1 MKRNIFL
8 FGPYPPPYGGVAIYM
23 ETLNEFLKKSGF
35 ECKLRIYPGGI
46 NSKKDRVRQNF
57 TSIYRNFHDIS
68 RDDICLD
75 SCTLLLEYPSFQAI
89 FTWLLIKVLKGFR
102 WIKIIHD
109 GSLPSRYQNFGLIQK
124 LLFHLSIN
132 YVDEFIAVS
141 NDLSNWL
148 STKINVKKKVSFI
161 GSLLP
166 ILPDALNASLPSQIE
181 KSISRYDKLICSIGA
196 FIPTYGFKHIAD
208 AVEGIR
214 RESGLN
220 IGLLLIEGSFAHAEN
235 YNSEVMQQ
243 REWII
248 VLRDIPHSQVL
259 NILKR
264 SDVFVRGVAFESYG
278 LSRVEALWSGTPV
291 VATRVGE
298 TRGMLLYEYG
308 NEKELIEQI
317 KKALF
322 NTSIEDIKAWGDHF
336 YKEANSNLTALTR
349 LIDSGRGFF
358 CSKK

>member
-1 MKRNIFL
+1 
-8 FGPYPPPYGGVAIYM
+8 
-23 ETLNEFLKKSGF
+23 
-35 ECKLRIYPGGI
+35 
-46 NSKKDRVRQNF
+46 
-57 TSIYRNFHDIS
+57 
-68 RDDICLD
+68 
-75 SCTLLLEYPSFQAI
+75 
-89 FTWLLIKVLKGFR
+89 
-102 WIKIIHD
+102 
-109 GSLPSRYQNFGLIQK
+109 
-124 LLFHLSIN
+124 
-132 YVDEFIAVS
+132 
-141 NDLSNWL
+141 
-148 STKINVKKKVSFI
+148 
-161 GSLLP
+161 
-166 ILPDALNASLPSQIE
+166 
-181 KSISRYDKLICSIGA
+181 LICSIGA

-220 IGLLLIEGSFAHAEN
+220 IGLLLIEGSFAHVES

-308 NEKELIEQI
+308 NVKELIEQI

-336 YKEANSNLTALTR
+336 YKEANSNLAALTR
-349 LIDSGRGFF
+349 LIDSSRGLV